1 MPFRSVQ
8 GLAAL
13 ALLSACA
20 STSDGA
26 QPGRTP
32 VSEQAGVR
40 VGPAR
45 DCQAEAAAL
54 AGAVPLSAV
63 RDAYSSCTADSQGGA
78 RGQ

>member
-8 GLAAL
+8 VLAAL

-20 STSDGA
+20 STNNDS
-26 QPGRTP
+26 QPGKTP
-32 VSEQAGVR
+32 VSEQPGVR

-45 DCQAEAAAL
+45 DCQAEADAL

-63 RDAYSSCTADSQGGA
+63 RAAFSSCTAESQGSA